1 MAEVASVAPSVIP
14 LSRTRGRRA
23 RELGHAGDQRVT
35 ARLVMSAP
43 ASQRL
48 LQLVGEGVYDYLL
61 IPVNGGLSVRLNLT
75 INTVQSIEQPATGG
89 KVVIDWVRSAVS
101 NGDNRIA
108 MSRTELRL
116 LNALLE
122 RPNIAVPRADLIAKL
137 WPTETRTL
145 SDTENAL
152 GVYVCGLR
160 KRLAAIGLGTALQT
174 VRGVGY
180 RIRL

>member
-1 MAEVASVAPSVIP
+1 MSGGAS
-14 LSRTRGRRA
+14 
-23 RELGHAGDQRVT
+23 E
-35 ARLVMSAP
+35 
-43 ASQRL
+43 RL
-48 LQLVGEGVYDYLL
+48 LQLVDDGVCDYLL
-61 IPVNGGLSVRLNLT
+61 IPLHGGVSVRLNLS
-75 INTVQSIEQPATGG
+75 IDMVQSIEQPVAGG

-122 RPNIAVPRADLIAKL
+122 RPNVAVPRADLIAKL
-137 WPTETRTL
+137 WPVESCTL
-145 SDTENAL
+145 SDSENTL
-152 GVYVCGLR
+152 GVYVWSLR

-180 RIRL
+180 RFRV